1 MKKSKGIVVLLLTL
15 ILTVFFCF
23 TAAVGI
29 GPTGTGAAKHIN
41 TGLDLAGGVSITYQ
55 AKESNPTSEEMSD
68 TIYKLQ
74 KRVEQYSTE
83 AQVYQE
89 GSDRITVEI
98 PGVTDADT
106 ILNDLGKPG
115 SLYFIT
121 KEDADGNQNFTT
133 GQDGYVLSRTMDEI
147 KESGSVVLEG
157 SDVAD
162 AQGGAI
168 QNQNTSAKEYVVSL
182 TLTSDGENS
191 GKTKFA
197 EATKNNVGK
206 QIAIVYDNNIISAP
220 NVNEEISGGK
230 AQISVRK
237 LFFAC
242 LYLSTFTFGGG
253 YVIVTLLKEKFVDH
267 YHWIEEDEMLDLVA
281 IAQSSPGA
289 IAVNGAI
296 IVGYK
301 LAGIPGMLVSVI
313 GAIIPPMVILSVISV
328 FYDAFCSNYYIAALL
343 KGMTAGVGAVIMSVV
358 YDMGKNVVKSKD
370 WVNVVIMIISFC
382 LSYFLNVNIIYIILS
397 VAVFG
402 MVRTIVKG
410 GRDK

>member
-1 MKKSKGIVVLLLTL
+1 MEEKPKSKG
-15 ILTVFFCF
+15 
-23 TAAVGI
+23 
-29 GPTGTGAAKHIN
+29 
-41 TGLDLAGGVSITYQ
+41 
-55 AKESNPTSEEMSD
+55 
-68 TIYKLQ
+68 
-74 KRVEQYSTE
+74 
-83 AQVYQE
+83 
-89 GSDRITVEI
+89 
-98 PGVTDADT
+98 
-106 ILNDLGKPG
+106 
-115 SLYFIT
+115 
-121 KEDADGNQNFTT
+121 
-133 GQDGYVLSRTMDEI
+133 YVL
-147 KESGSVVLEG
+147 
-157 SDVAD
+157 
-162 AQGGAI
+162 
-168 QNQNTSAKEYVVSL
+168 
-182 TLTSDGENS
+182 
-191 GKTKFA
+191 
-197 EATKNNVGK
+197 
-206 QIAIVYDNNIISAP
+206 
-220 NVNEEISGGK
+220 
-230 AQISVRK
+230 RK

-253 YVIVTLLKEKFVDH
+253 YVIVTLLKEKFVMKKKFVDDF
-267 YHWIEEDEMLDLVA
+267 HWIEEDEMLDLVA